1 MKRLFNS
8 SETQVLLITTLRKYA
23 FMLQFIKRYSLGFL
37 LLGLAAYFIG
47 RYFYM
52 QPKVVN
58 GENAPTIQGQLI
70 DGTAFDIK
78 ELKGKYVLV
87 DFWGSWCGPCL
98 VEIPG
103 LKKLHQ
109 KYKQAN
115 FKDANGLTIVSV
127 GVERDE
133 ERWKKAILRTGM
145 DWDHHLL
152 DLSTSLKFLNGPIAQ
167 EFGVKQVPSKF
178 LLNESGVIIGI
189 NQSIDAL
196 DAFLEKRLK
205 E

>member
-1 MKRLFNS
+1 
-8 SETQVLLITTLRKYA
+8 
-23 FMLQFIKRYSLGFL
+23 MLQFIKRYSFGIL

-47 RYFYM
+47 RYLYL

-58 GENAPTIQGQLI
+58 GEHAPTIRGQLI
-70 DGTAFDIK
+70 DGKAFDLK
-78 ELKGKYVLV
+78 DLKGKYVLV

-98 VEIPG
+98 KEIPG
-103 LKKLHQ
+103 LKKLNQ

-115 FKDANGLTIVSV
+115 FKEANGLTIVSV

-133 ERWKKAILRTGM
+133 ARWKNAILRTGM
-145 DWDHHLL
+145 NWDHHLI

-178 LLNESGVIIGI
+178 LLNESGVIIGV
-189 NQSIDAL
+189 NQSIEAL
-196 DAFLEKRLK
+196 DVFLEKRLNK
-205 E
+205 